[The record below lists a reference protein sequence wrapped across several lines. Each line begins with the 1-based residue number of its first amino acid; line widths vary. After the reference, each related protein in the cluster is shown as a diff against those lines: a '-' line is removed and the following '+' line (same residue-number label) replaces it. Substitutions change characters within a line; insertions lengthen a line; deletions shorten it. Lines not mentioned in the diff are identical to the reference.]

1 MFNRFFCNSVRNRKC
16 PGNNFQRNYP
26 KRNNLFKCPNLL
38 KQSSIKKFIYQQT
51 SKHRFIDNEKQF
63 LHIHSYLRCAAFK
76 KDEGWTYSTDG
87 HTMCISGYRNDLA
100 YFMVGDPYIKWVNP
114 NASMVYDKPASVI
127 HKAISQR
134 GNGYIY

>member
-1 MFNRFFCNSVRNRKC
+1 M
-16 PGNNFQRNYP
+16 
-26 KRNNLFKCPNLL
+26 
-38 KQSSIKKFIYQQT
+38 KKNIYT
-51 SKHRFIDNEKQF
+51 NAPPLIST
-63 LHIHSYLRCAAFK
+63 AFK
-76 KDEGWTYSTDG
+76 KDEGWAYSTDG

-100 YFMVGDPYIKWVNP
+100 YFMVGDPYIKWVSP